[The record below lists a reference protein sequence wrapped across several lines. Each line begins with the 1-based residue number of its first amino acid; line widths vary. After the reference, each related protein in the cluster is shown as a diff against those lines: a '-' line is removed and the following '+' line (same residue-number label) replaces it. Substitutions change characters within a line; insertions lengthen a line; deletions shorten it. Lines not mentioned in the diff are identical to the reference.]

1 MMMHGMMML
10 HWLFCGGQIDRGFE
24 LDFSFADIFSSG
36 RLVSKR
42 EQI

>member
-10 HWLFCGGQIDRGFE
+10 HWLFCGGPIDRGFE
-24 LDFSFADIFSSG
+24 LDFSLANISPG